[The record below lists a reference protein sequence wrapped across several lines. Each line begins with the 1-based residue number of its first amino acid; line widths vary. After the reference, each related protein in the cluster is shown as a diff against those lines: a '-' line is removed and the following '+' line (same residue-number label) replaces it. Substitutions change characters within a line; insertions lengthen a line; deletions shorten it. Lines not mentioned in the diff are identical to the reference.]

1 MTLKV
6 ILIVV
11 VGIQFLVNMYL
22 ISIIESMENE
32 NEQYFKKLR
41 RDYDVKMDE
50 LKKDIELRDEI
61 IEGKMYSRMRGS
73 KHGKS

>member
-61 IEGKMYSRMRGS
+61 IEGKMYNRMRGS